1 MNNLANLTQKLK
13 LKPQVT
19 KEEDIEVAIIPE
31 QPVSKME
38 KEKEREKV
46 PPLAASATVV
56 IAEKDDGTAALD
68 LLKRLERLK
77 MTKVAK
83 KEPEEKEIM
92 TKAPIIE
99 EELPRAKPKKQK
111 TKGVIAAETEKMEDV
126 VEGGPQ
132 MKEPGV
138 EELGVKPDELI
149 NAPVKPAKRY
159 TKRVVTNVINLG
171 PANMIQ
177 IGDTPIGQRIP
188 PPPVF
193 DIKASSYYMNNREIF
208 VNFIDNLFEPYK
220 EDLMDETQNISCD
233 NIGKDTGKVGLLTH
247 QKIVRDY
254 INLYTPYRGLLLFHG
269 LGSGKTCSSIAI
281 AEGLKSYRQI
291 IVMTPASLKRN
302 YMEEIK
308 KCGDLLFRKNQ
319 FWEWVSVEG
328 RQELIEPLAEVLGNI
343 KINYDNELHSKWVN
357 YIKRHKGVWL
367 VNVTKPTNY
376 EELSTPDKKSLNDQ
390 LDEMIQLKYRFIN
403 YNGLRRSRFKQMT
416 LDFTVNIFD
425 NSVVIIDEAHNF
437 ISRIVN
443 KIGRFHKFS
452 ERKRGPGTVLPVP
465 LALQLYEFLLQA
477 ENCRIVM
484 LTGTPVI
491 NYPNEIAVLYNIL
504 RGYIKTW
511 KFTLNTEKMKGS
523 KLNIET
529 IRKEFAAEKILDYI
543 DLSSS
548 KELTITRNPFGF
560 ENKIKELEGY
570 KGVYN
575 RYETVDQDGKI
586 ILDERGV
593 MSDEDFISR
602 VIKLLKKKLD
612 IEVSPRNVTF
622 SVNTALPDTLETF
635 VSAFID
641 QNDNNGKLINEV
653 KFKRRIMGLTSY
665 FKSAQEEL
673 LPAYNRDINRH
684 IVRIP
689 MSDYQFQVYEAAR
702 HDERETEG
710 KGKSGAAKVDVE
722 GLFEKP
728 KATYKIFS
736 RLFCNF
742 VMPSPPGR
750 PTPALLKAAKMR
762 NWVDEYLKES
772 NDQRVK
778 AVQEN
783 IKKYIASLPADYE
796 SNKEMADRVKLQVEQ
811 YVDRFIKKKYD
822 VVDFETFLSKQYQ
835 DRIIEI
841 AEKKE
846 AVKRLEE
853 LERSTKAQEK
863 EAKALAKA
871 AKAQEKQAKEV
882 EKALA
887 KQKEEELKAQEKE
900 AKALAKAAEKEAK
913 ELAKAQEKE
922 AKALAKAQEK
932 EAKELAKAAE
942 KAEKERLKAEK
953 KKAKG
958 LDDDESSS
966 DSDSDSE
973 SESDS
978 DRKGKG
984 KNLDDNDD
992 EYINELDIPSYL
1004 LENDGGGP
1012 KKGKKVEFVEEAK
1025 EVAEV
1030 VPRLEVDQDALDDEL
1045 EKMYES
1051 EDENDDKTIQLEG
1064 YKDEDALDRTFEELE
1079 GDEVLEKMDKNS
1091 EYKRAIAEALDFL
1104 KRYKQKYLS
1113 LEALRKYSPK
1123 FLTMIENIEDP
1134 EHAGLHL
1141 VYSQFRSMEGIG
1153 IFALALEANGYAQF
1167 KIVRTGVGWDLVTS
1181 DEDMG
1186 KPHYALYT
1194 GTEDAEEREI
1204 IRNIFNGDWAYIP
1217 NNIAAKLRT
1226 ISSNNNM
1233 GEIIKVLMITSA
1245 GSEGINLRNTRY
1257 VHIMEPYWHPVRL
1270 EQVIGRARRICSHQG
1285 LPPELRTVD
1294 VFIYLMTLTQEQI
1307 DSEFGIEL
1315 KLKDRSNIPPFLW
1328 QTSDEKL
1335 FEIST
1340 IKENLTDQIL
1350 RAIKS
1355 SSIDCI
1361 THTKSNMKEGIVCL
1375 SFGDPPNTKF
1385 SYNPDLSQDQNDTIA
1400 DINMEVNNW
1409 QVKEVFIKSTGKKYM
1424 LRLDN
1429 NELYDYDSIIQAKRI
1444 PGIRPILLGKLAR
1457 NEEGEYQIIK
1467 RKI

>member
-19 KEEDIEVAIIPE
+19 KEEDIEVVIIPE
-31 QPVSKME
+31 QAVSKIERE
-38 KEKEREKV
+38 KEKEK
-46 PPLAASATVV
+46 AAPVVAATTVV
-56 IAEKDDGTAALD
+56 AEKDNGSTALD
-68 LLKRLERLK
+68 LLKRLERQK

-83 KEPEEKEIM
+83 KEPEEKEVM
-92 TKAPIIE
+92 PLAPIIE
-99 EELPRAKPKKQK
+99 EDETKRVKPKKQK
-111 TKGVIAAETEKMEDV
+111 TKGVLAAETEIMEDV

-132 MKEPGV
+132 MKEPGAA
-138 EELGVKPDELI
+138 DETGDLV
-149 NAPVKPAKRY
+149 NAPAKPVARY
-159 TKRVVTNVINLG
+159 TKKVITNVINLG
-171 PANMIQ
+171 PAAMIQ
-177 IGDTPIGQRIP
+177 IGDTPIAKRLP

-291 IVMTPASLKRN
+291 IVMTPASLRRN

-319 FWEWVSVEG
+319 FWEWISVEG

-343 KINYDNELHSKWVN
+343 KVNYDNEQHSKWVN

-416 LDFTVNIFD
+416 NDFTVNIFD
-425 NSVVIIDEAHNF
+425 NSVIIIDEAHNF

-477 ENCRIVM
+477 ENCRVVM

-511 KFTLNTEKMKGS
+511 KFTLDADKIKSS
-523 KLNIET
+523 KLNIED
-529 IRKEFAAEKILDYI
+529 IREAFASEKILDYI

-560 ENKIKELEGY
+560 ENKIKEIEGY

-575 RYETVDQDGKI
+575 RNETIDKDGKI
-586 ILDERGV
+586 ILDEKGV
-593 MSDEDFISR
+593 MSDDDFISR
-602 VIKLLKKKLD
+602 VIKLLRKKLN

-635 VSAFID
+635 INTFID
-641 QNDNNGKLINEV
+641 QNDDNGKLINEV

-673 LPAYNRDINRH
+673 LPIYNRDINRH
-684 IVRIP
+684 VVRIP
-689 MSDYQFQVYEAAR
+689 MSDYQFQIYEAAR

-742 VMPSPPGR
+742 VMPNPPGR
-750 PTPALLKAAKMR
+750 PTPALLKAAKAQK
-762 NWVDEYLKES
+762 WLAEYLKES
-772 NDQRVK
+772 NDKRVN

-783 IKKYIASLPADYE
+783 IKTYIASLPPDYE
-796 SNKEMADRVKLQVEQ
+796 SNKEMADRIKLNVEQ
-811 YVDRFIKKKYD
+811 YVDRFIKKKFD
-822 VVDFETFLSKQYQ
+822 VVDFDTFLSDEYQ
-835 DRIIEI
+835 TMLKESDER
-841 AEKKE
+841 KKNP
-846 AVKRLEE
+846 VPIL
-853 LERSTKAQEK
+853 SKAQQK
-863 EAKALAKA
+863 EAKAQAKA
-871 AKAQEKQAKEV
+871 E
-882 EKALA
+882 
-887 KQKEEELKAQEKE
+887 
-900 AKALAKAAEKEAK
+900 EKEAK
-913 ELAKAQEKE
+913 ELAKAQEKA
-922 AKALAKAQEK
+922 AKDLAKAQEN
-932 EAKELAKAAE
+932 EAKAQAKAAE
-942 KAEKERLKAEK
+942 KEAKDLAKAEKDRLKAEEKEAKDLAKLKEKEEKERLKAEK
-953 KKAKG
+953 KKGKG
-958 LDDDESSS
+958 FYDDSDTSSS
-966 DSDSDSE
+966 DSDSD
-973 SESDS
+973 
-978 DRKGKG
+978 
-984 KNLDDNDD
+984 
-992 EYINELDIPSYL
+992 EYINELDDIPSYL
-1004 LENDGGGP
+1004 LENGGAGP
-1012 KKGKKVEFVEEAK
+1012 GKKTDKRVEFVAEAKDVEEGAK
-1025 EVAEV
+1025 EVKEV
-1030 VPRLEVDQDALDDEL
+1030 QVAIDDQLENF
-1045 EKMYES
+1045 YES
-1051 EDENDDKTIQLEG
+1051 EDEDEDKPLELEG
-1064 YKDEDALDRTFEELE
+1064 YKDEDANDRIAEELE
-1079 GDEVLEKMDKNS
+1079 GDEVLEKLAKNS
-1091 EYKRAIAEALDFL
+1091 EYKRAINEALDFL

-1113 LEALRKYSPK
+1113 LEGLKTYSPK

-1134 EHAGLHL
+1134 EHPGLHL

-1167 KIVRTGVGWDLVTS
+1167 KIVRTSVGWDLVTT

-1226 ISSNNNM
+1226 ISNNNNM

-1285 LPPELRTVD
+1285 LPPDLRTVE

-1307 DSEFGIEL
+1307 DGEFGIEL
-1315 KLKDRSNIPPFLW
+1315 KLKDRSNLPPFAC

-1400 DINMEVNNW
+1400 DINMQVNDW
-1409 QVKEVFIKSTGKKYM
+1409 QVKEVFIQSTGKKYM

-1429 NELYDYDSIIQAKRI
+1429 NDLYDYESIIQAKRI

-1457 NEEGEYQIIK
+1457 NEQGEYEIIK

>member
-31 QPVSKME
+31 QAISKIERE
-38 KEKEREKV
+38 KEKEK
-46 PPLAASATVV
+46 AAPIVAATTV
-56 IAEKDDGTAALD
+56 IAEKDNGSTALD
-68 LLKRLERLK
+68 LLKRLERQK

-83 KEPEEKEIM
+83 KEPEEKEVM
-92 TKAPIIE
+92 PLAPIIE
-99 EELPRAKPKKQK
+99 DETKRAKPKKQK
-111 TKGVIAAETEKMEDV
+111 TKGVLAAETEKMEDV

-132 MKEPGV
+132 IKEPGAA
-138 EELGVKPDELI
+138 DETGDLV
-149 NAPVKPAKRY
+149 NAPAKPVARY
-159 TKRVVTNVINLG
+159 TKKVITNVINLG
-171 PANMIQ
+171 PAAMIQ
-177 IGDTPIGQRIP
+177 IGDTPIAKRLP

-291 IVMTPASLKRN
+291 IVMTPASLRRN

-319 FWEWVSVEG
+319 FWEWISVEG

-343 KINYDNELHSKWVN
+343 KVNYDNEQHSKWVN

-416 LDFTVNIFD
+416 NDFTVNIFD
-425 NSVVIIDEAHNF
+425 NSVIIIDEAHNF

-477 ENCRIVM
+477 ENCRVVM

-511 KFTLNTEKMKGS
+511 KFTLDADKIKSS
-523 KLNIET
+523 KLNIED
-529 IRKEFAAEKILDYI
+529 IREAFASEKILDYI

-560 ENKIKELEGY
+560 ENKIKEIEGY

-575 RYETVDQDGKI
+575 RNETIDKDGKI
-586 ILDERGV
+586 ILDEKGV
-593 MSDEDFISR
+593 MSDDDFISR
-602 VIKLLKKKLD
+602 VIKLLRKKLN

-635 VSAFID
+635 INTFID

-673 LPAYNRDINRH
+673 LPIYNRDINRH
-684 IVRIP
+684 VVRIP
-689 MSDYQFQVYEAAR
+689 MSDYQFQIYEAAR

-742 VMPSPPGR
+742 VMPNPPGR
-750 PTPALLKAAKMR
+750 PTPALLKAAKAKK
-762 NWVDEYLKES
+762 WIDEYLKDS
-772 NDQRVK
+772 HDKKMK

-783 IKKYIASLPADYE
+783 IKNYIASLPPDYE
-796 SNKEMADRVKLQVEQ
+796 SNKEMADRVKLNVEQ
-811 YVDRFIKKKYD
+811 YVYRIIKKEFD
-822 VVDFETFLSKQYQ
+822 VVDFETFLSDEYQ
-835 DRIIEI
+835 TMLKEYDERKKNPVPILSK
-841 AEKKE
+841 AQQKE
-846 AVKRLEE
+846 A
-853 LERSTKAQEK
+853 KAQAKAEEK
-863 EAKALAKA
+863 EAKDL
-871 AKAQEKQAKEV
+871 AKAQEKAAKD
-882 EKALA
+882 LA
-887 KQKEEELKAQEKE
+887 KAQENE
-900 AKALAKAAEKEAK
+900 AKAQAKAAEKEAK
-913 ELAKAQEKE
+913 DLAKAEKDRLKAEEKE
-922 AKALAKAQEK
+922 AKDLAKLKEK
-932 EAKELAKAAE
+932 E
-942 KAEKERLKAEK
+942 EKERLKAEK
-953 KKAKG
+953 KKGKG
-958 LDDDESSS
+958 FYDDSDTSSS
-966 DSDSDSE
+966 DSDSD
-973 SESDS
+973 
-978 DRKGKG
+978 
-984 KNLDDNDD
+984 
-992 EYINELDIPSYL
+992 EYINELDDIPSYL
-1004 LENDGGGP
+1004 LENGGAGP
-1012 KKGKKVEFVEEAK
+1012 GKKADKRVEFVAEAKDVEEGAK
-1025 EVAEV
+1025 EVQLAIYDQ
-1030 VPRLEVDQDALDDEL
+1030 LENF
-1045 EKMYES
+1045 YES
-1051 EDENDDKTIQLEG
+1051 EDEDEDKPLELEG
-1064 YKDEDALDRTFEELE
+1064 YKDEDANDRIAEELE
-1079 GDEVLEKMDKNS
+1079 GDEVLEKLAKNS
-1091 EYKRAIAEALDFL
+1091 EYKRAINEALDFL

-1113 LEALRKYSPK
+1113 LEGLKTYSPK

-1134 EHAGLHL
+1134 EHPGLHL

-1167 KIVRTGVGWDLVTS
+1167 KIVRTSVGWDLITS

-1226 ISSNNNM
+1226 ISNNNNM

-1285 LPPELRTVD
+1285 LPPQLRTVE

-1307 DSEFGIEL
+1307 DGEFGIEL
-1315 KLKDRSNIPPFLW
+1315 KLKDRSNLPPFAC

-1400 DINMEVNNW
+1400 DINMQVNDW
-1409 QVKEVFIKSTGKKYM
+1409 QVKEVFIQSTGKKYM

-1429 NELYDYDSIIQAKRI
+1429 NDLYDYESIIQAKRI

-1457 NEEGEYQIIK
+1457 NKEGEYEIIK

>member
-31 QPVSKME
+31 QAISKIERE
-38 KEKEREKV
+38 KEKAK
-46 PPLAASATVV
+46 AAPVVAATTVV
-56 IAEKDDGTAALD
+56 AEKDNGSTALD
-68 LLKRLERLK
+68 LLKRLERQK

-83 KEPEEKEIM
+83 KEPEEKEVVPL
-92 TKAPIIE
+92 APIIE
-99 EELPRAKPKKQK
+99 EDVTKRAKPKKQK
-111 TKGVIAAETEKMEDV
+111 TKGVLAAETEKMEDV

-132 MKEPGV
+132 MKEPGAAQETGDLV
-138 EELGVKPDELI
+138 
-149 NAPVKPAKRY
+149 NAPAKPVARY
-159 TKRVVTNVINLG
+159 TKKVITNVINLG
-171 PANMIQ
+171 PAAMIQ
-177 IGDTPIGQRIP
+177 IGDTPIAKRLP

-220 EDLMDETQNISCD
+220 EDLMDETQDISCD

-291 IVMTPASLKRN
+291 IVMTPASLRRN

-319 FWEWVSVEG
+319 FWEWISVEG

-343 KINYDNELHSKWVN
+343 KVNYDNESHSKWVN

-367 VNVTKPTNY
+367 VNVSKPTNY

-416 LDFTVNIFD
+416 NDFTVNIFD
-425 NSVVIIDEAHNF
+425 NSVIIIDEAHNF

-477 ENCRIVM
+477 ENCRVIM

-511 KFTLNTEKMKGS
+511 KFTLDADKTKSS
-523 KLNIET
+523 KLNIED
-529 IRKEFAAEKILDYI
+529 IREAFAAEKILDYI

-560 ENKIKELEGY
+560 ENKIKEIEGY

-575 RYETVDQDGKI
+575 RNETIDQDGKI
-586 ILDERGV
+586 ILDEKGV
-593 MSDEDFISR
+593 MSDDDFISR
-602 VIKLLKKKLD
+602 VIKLLRKKLS

-622 SVNTALPDTLETF
+622 SVNTALPDTLDTF
-635 VSAFID
+635 INTFID
-641 QNDNNGKLINEV
+641 QSDDNGKLINEV

-673 LPAYNRDINRH
+673 LPIYNRDINRH

-689 MSDYQFQVYEAAR
+689 MSDYQFQIYETAR

-710 KGKSGAAKVDVE
+710 KGKSGVAKVDVE

-742 VMPSPPGR
+742 VMPDPPGR
-750 PTPALLKAAKMR
+750 PTPALLKAAKAQK
-762 NWVDEYLKES
+762 WLDEYLKES
-772 NDQRVK
+772 RDKRVK
-778 AVQEN
+778 GAQEN
-783 IKKYIASLPADYE
+783 IKNYIASLPPDYE
-796 SNKEMADRVKLQVEQ
+796 SNKEMADRVKLNVEQ
-811 YVDRFIKKKYD
+811 YVYRIIKQQYD
-822 VVDFETFLSKQYQ
+822 VVDFDTFLSDEYQ
-835 DRIIEI
+835 ARLRGYD
-841 AEKKE
+841 EKKKNP
-846 AVKRLEE
+846 VPIL
-853 LERSTKAQEK
+853 TKAQQK
-863 EAKALAKA
+863 EAKD
-871 AKAQEKQAKEV
+871 
-882 EKALA
+882 
-887 KQKEEELKAQEKE
+887 
-900 AKALAKAAEKEAK
+900 
-913 ELAKAQEKE
+913 LAKAQEKE
-922 AKALAKAQEK
+922 AKDLAKAEKDRLKAEEKEANDLAKAQAKAQEKEAKDLEKQAKAQEK
-932 EAKELAKAAE
+932 EAKELAKAQAKAEE
-942 KAEKERLKAEK
+942 KAEKDRLKADK
-953 KKAKG
+953 KKGKG
-958 LDDDESSS
+958 FNDDIETSSSSES

-973 SESDS
+973 SNSDS
-978 DRKGKG
+978 DS
-984 KNLDDNDD
+984 D
-992 EYINELDIPSYL
+992 NELKKIPSYL
-1004 LENDGGGP
+1004 LEKGGAGR
-1012 KKGKKVEFVEEAK
+1012 GKKADKRVEFVAEAKDADEGAK
-1025 EVAEV
+1025 EVKEAKDVKEV
-1030 VPRLEVDQDALDDEL
+1030 QVAIDDQLENFYD
-1045 EKMYES
+1045 S
-1051 EDENDDKTIQLEG
+1051 EDENEDKPLLQLDG
-1064 YKDEDALDRTFEELE
+1064 YKDEDANDRTAEELE
-1079 GDEVLEKMDKNS
+1079 GDEVLEKLAKNS
-1091 EYKRAIAEALDFL
+1091 EYKRAINEALDFL
-1104 KRYKQKYLS
+1104 KKYKQKYLS
-1113 LEALRKYSPK
+1113 LEGLKTYSPK

-1134 EHAGLHL
+1134 EHPGLHL

-1167 KIVRTGVGWDLVTS
+1167 KIVRTSVGWDLVTS

-1194 GTEDAEEREI
+1194 GTEDSEEREI

-1217 NNIAAKLRT
+1217 NNIAARLRT
-1226 ISSNNNM
+1226 ISNNNNM

-1285 LPPELRTVD
+1285 LPLQLRTVE

-1307 DSEFGIEL
+1307 DGEFGIEL
-1315 KLKDRSNIPPFLW
+1315 KLKDRSNLPPFAC

-1400 DINMEVNNW
+1400 DINMQVNDW
-1409 QVKEVFIKSTGKKYM
+1409 QVKEVFIQSTGKKYM

-1429 NELYDYDSIIQAKRI
+1429 NHLYDYESIIQAKRI
-1444 PGIRPILLGKLAR
+1444 PGIRPILLGKLER
-1457 NEEGEYQIIK
+1457 NEEGEYEIVK
-1467 RKI
+1467 RKL

>member
-19 KEEDIEVAIIPE
+19 KEEDIEVVIIPE
-31 QPVSKME
+31 QAISKIE

-46 PPLAASATVV
+46 APVVAATNV
-56 IAEKDDGTAALD
+56 IAEKDNGSTALD
-68 LLKRLERLK
+68 ILKRLERQK

-83 KEPEEKEIM
+83 KELPEEKEVI
-92 TKAPIIE
+92 KAPIIE
-99 EELPRAKPKKQK
+99 EVKSVKPRKQK
-111 TKGVIAAETEKMEDV
+111 TKGIIAAETEKMENV

-138 EELGVKPDELI
+138 KETEINPDDLI
-149 NAPVKPAKRY
+149 NAPAKPVARY
-159 TKRVVTNVINLG
+159 TKKVVTNVINLG
-171 PANMIQ
+171 PAAMIK
-177 IGDTPIGQRIP
+177 IGDTLIQKRLP
-188 PPPVF
+188 PPPIF

-220 EDLMDETQNISCD
+220 EDLMDETQDISCD

-291 IVMTPASLKRN
+291 IVMTPASLRRN

-343 KINYDNELHSKWVN
+343 KVNYDNEQHSKWVN

-403 YNGLRRSRFKQMT
+403 YNGLRRSKFKEMT
-416 LDFTVNIFD
+416 LDFSVNIFD

-452 ERKRGPGTVLPVP
+452 EHKRGPGTVMPAP

-511 KFTLNTEKMKGS
+511 KFTLDTDKTKSSN
-523 KLNIET
+523 LNIES
-529 IRKEFAAEKILDYI
+529 IREAFASEKILDYI

-548 KELTITRNPFGF
+548 KELIITRNPFGF
-560 ENKIKELEGY
+560 ENKIKEIEGY

-575 RYETVDQDGKI
+575 RNETIDKEGKI
-586 ILDERGV
+586 ILDEKGV
-593 MSDEDFISR
+593 MSDDDFISR
-602 VIKLLKKKLD
+602 VIKLLRKKLN

-622 SVNTALPDTLETF
+622 TVNTALPDTLETF
-635 VSAFID
+635 INSFID
-641 QNDNNGKLINEV
+641 QGDNNGKLINEV
-653 KFKRRIMGLTSY
+653 KFKRRIIGLTSY

-684 IVRIP
+684 IVHIP
-689 MSDYQFQVYEAAR
+689 MSDYQFQIYEAAR

-710 KGKSGAAKVDVE
+710 KGKSGVAKVDVE

-742 VMPSPPGR
+742 VMPEPPGR
-750 PTPALLKAAKMR
+750 PTPALLKAAKGQK
-762 NWVDEYLKES
+762 WLEQYLKES
-772 NDQRVK
+772 RDKKMK

-783 IKKYIASLPADYE
+783 IKNYIASLPPDYE
-796 SNKEMADRVKLQVEQ
+796 SNKEIADQAKLNVEQ
-811 YVDRFIKKKYD
+811 YVYRIVKKEYD
-822 VVDFETFLSKQYQ
+822 VVDFETFLSDEYQ
-835 DRIIEI
+835 ARLKEYDEKAKNPVPILSKAQQKEAKAQAKE
-841 AEKKE
+841 AEKE
-846 AVKRLEE
+846 A
-853 LERSTKAQEK
+853 KAQEK
-863 EAKALAKA
+863 EAKD
-871 AKAQEKQAKEV
+871 
-882 EKALA
+882 
-887 KQKEEELKAQEKE
+887 
-900 AKALAKAAEKEAK
+900 
-913 ELAKAQEKE
+913 LAKAQEKE
-922 AKALAKAQEK
+922 AKDLAKAQEK
-932 EAKELAKAAE
+932 AEKDRQKAEE
-942 KAEKERLKAEK
+942 KAEKDRQKAEEKAEKDRQKAEK
-953 KKAKG
+953 KKGKG
-958 LDDDESSS
+958 ISDSETSSS
-966 DSDSDSE
+966 DSDSETSSSDSE
-973 SESDS
+973 SETSSSSDS
-978 DRKGKG
+978 ENERKKKGRGRGRGRG
-984 KNLDDNDD
+984 KNDIDDIDD

-1004 LENDGGGP
+1004 LEGGAGP
-1012 KKGKKVEFVEEAK
+1012 SDKKKKDKKVEFVKEAK
-1025 EVAEV
+1025 EIIPTEAQEAID
-1030 VPRLEVDQDALDDEL
+1030 DQL
-1045 EKMYES
+1045 EKLYES
-1051 EDENDDKTIQLEG
+1051 EDENEDKQIQLEG
-1064 YKDEDALDRTFEELE
+1064 YKDEDANDRKTEELE
-1079 GDEVLEKMDKNS
+1079 GDEVLEKLAKNS
-1091 EYKRAIAEALDFL
+1091 EYKRAINEALDFL

-1113 LEALRKYSPK
+1113 LEGLKKYSPK

-1134 EHAGLHL
+1134 DHPGLHL

-1167 KIVRTGVGWDLVTS
+1167 KIVRTSVGWDLVIS

-1204 IRNIFNGDWAYIP
+1204 IRNIYNGDWNYIP
-1217 NNIAAKLRT
+1217 NNIAARLRT
-1226 ISSNNNM
+1226 ISNNNNM

-1285 LPPELRTVD
+1285 LPLELRTVD

-1307 DSEFGIEL
+1307 DGEFGIEL
-1315 KLKDRSNIPPFLW
+1315 KLKDRSNLPPFLW

-1385 SYNPDLSQDQNDTIA
+1385 SYNPDSSQDQNDTIA
-1400 DINMEVNNW
+1400 DINMQVNDW
-1409 QVKEVFIKSTGKKYM
+1409 QVKEVFIESTGKKYM

-1429 NELYDYDSIIQAKRI
+1429 QNLYDYDSIIQAKRI
-1444 PGIRPILLGKLAR
+1444 PGIRPILLGKLAK
-1457 NEEGEYQIIK
+1457 NEKGEYEIIK
-1467 RKI
+1467 RSY